1 MIWHGPK
8 TNNSKLITQNPF
20 LPWHTFYSNSPMS
33 HAFVKEQDE
42 EWLHDIQPTMQALI
56 NYLTRQNNGIRVYE
70 QKQFVSKNT
79 NKTVYVMSNGLDY
92 TLDDTGRWTIT

>member
-1 MIWHGPK
+1 
-8 TNNSKLITQNPF
+8 
-20 LPWHTFYSNSPMS
+20 MS
-33 HAFVKEQDE
+33 QAFVKEQDE

-70 QKQFVSKNT
+70 QKQFVSEKT

-92 TLDDTGRWTIT
+92 TLDEDGRWAIA

>member
-1 MIWHGPK
+1 
-8 TNNSKLITQNPF
+8 
-20 LPWHTFYSNSPMS
+20 MS
-33 HAFVKEQDE
+33 QAFVKEQDE

-70 QKQFVSKNT
+70 QKQFVSKKT

-92 TLDDTGRWTIT
+92 TLDDTGRWTIA

>member
-1 MIWHGPK
+1 MIWHGPQIPH
-8 TNNSKLITQNPF
+8 LITHNPK

-33 HAFVKEQDE
+33 QAFVKEQDE

-70 QKQFVSKNT
+70 QKQFVSKKT

-92 TLDDTGRWTIT
+92 TLDDTGRWTIA